1 MIKLESATHVV
12 AIKRFK
18 LVLHFAC
25 VYLPIRSL
33 NTQNIYWET
42 CIQGSEAL
50 TPKLIQITTPFIIL
64 PKEKKTTPLIN
75 HSPFTTSINHS
86 ALLFSIQSSIIS
98 ACELQ
103 LLSRLNSQKQ
113 FTHRF
118 ITKVF
123 LSNFIL
129 LLLTKILNSLLY
141 GCMCTSGLTNTHTE
155 DSQWNRS
162 NNTQ

>member
-1 MIKLESATHVV
+1 MIKLESATHVI

-18 LVLHFAC
+18 LVVHFAC

-33 NTQNIYWET
+33 NTQNI
-42 CIQGSEAL
+42 GKHALRDLKLL
-50 TPKLIQITTPFIIL
+50 TPKLIQITTPLIIL

-155 DSQWNRS
+155 AMEQIK
-162 NNTQ
+162 